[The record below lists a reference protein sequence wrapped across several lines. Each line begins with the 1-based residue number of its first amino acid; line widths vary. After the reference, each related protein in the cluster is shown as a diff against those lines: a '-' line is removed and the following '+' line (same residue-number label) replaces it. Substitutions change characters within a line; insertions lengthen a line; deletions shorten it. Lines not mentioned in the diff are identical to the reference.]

1 MLALVTRVQT
11 AIRLSD
17 EGKGVDQ
24 SANVCHAPRCENE
37 DHTDPVGL
45 EIEVAKST
53 FAPIFPHQLLLG
65 DAVGGLEVLD
75 GCAVARVQLDENLH
89 IEISSVTSVGSAPIQ
104 STSGKMFADGQ
115 RANADRKRTRLNS
128 SH

>member
-1 MLALVTRVQT
+1 MWNGAAQA
-11 AIRLSD
+11 AIF
-17 EGKGVDQ
+17 G
-24 SANVCHAPRCENE
+24 HPPRFEKKE
-37 DHTDPVGL
+37 HTGPVGL
-45 EIEVAKST
+45 EIAFAKST
-53 FAPIFPHQLLLG
+53 FAPIFPHQLLFG
-65 DAVGGLEVLD
+65 DAVGGLEFLD

-115 RANADRKRTRLNS
+115 RANALSRQRKDRCGQRGDRKSTRLNS